1 MTEKDNKMLI
11 LFLET
16 FKQQLLDMAETMKTR
31 TFRRSELDN
40 VFAFKIAGNQEKQVI
55 HEMVSEVTLNK
66 GTELQTGQES
76 LMPVTD
82 ADQVSSETN
91 GNDMGKAKTYASSH
105 FRSDKEAA

>member
-1 MTEKDNKMLI
+1 MTEKDNNKKLL

-16 FKQQLLDMAETMKTR
+16 FKQQLLDMAEALKTR
-31 TFRRSELDN
+31 TLRRSDLEN
-40 VFAFKIAGNQEKQVI
+40 VFAYKIAGVQEKQVI
-55 HEMVSEVTLNK
+55 HEMVSDIALDQ
-66 GTELQTGQES
+66 GSELQTGHEGI
-76 LMPVTD
+76 MN